1 MCLIYPCSSTAHSSQ
16 PKTRYN
22 VVLWKNISLEGSD
35 FDPKRP
41 YTAFITHGFA
51 SDGNVSWVEEMK
63 DAYLKR
69 RDANVFLVDW
79 GKGASTFNYL
89 QVAANTRIVG
99 AELKR

>member
-1 MCLIYPCSSTAHSSQ
+1 MTLRKA
-16 PKTRYN
+16 
-22 VVLWKNISLEGSD
+22 ISLEGSD
-35 FDPKRP
+35 YDPKRP

-51 SDGNVSWVEEMK
+51 SNGNSSWLEEMK

-99 AELKR
+99 SELKR

>member
-1 MCLIYPCSSTAHSSQ
+1 MRSKK
-16 PKTRYN
+16 PKERYT
-22 VVLWKNISLEGSD
+22 VTLWKTISLQGSD
-35 FDPKRP
+35 FDSKRP
-41 YTAFITHGFA
+41 HTVFITHGFA
-51 SDGNVSWVEEMK
+51 SNGNSSWLEEMK
-63 DAYLKR
+63 DAYLKS